1 MVLRLLENAFVNQ
14 KNKSIHF
21 YLCHQAKISPRFL
34 SLPLQER
41 FLYFF
46 SAEREEDYGAE
57 KITKIKL
64 ARVLVTSFDE
74 FHYLSNNN
82 IFGVVPFPV
91 VP

>member
-1 MVLRLLENAFVNQ
+1 MVLRL
-14 KNKSIHF
+14 S
-21 YLCHQAKISPRFL
+21 KISPRFL
-34 SLPLQER
+34 SLPLQAGGNYPFPPHNVFCIF
-41 FLYFF
+41 FL
-46 SAEREEDYGAE
+46 AEKEEDYGAE
-57 KITKIKL
+57 KMTKIKL